1 MEKAGLIGL
10 VRMRY
15 IESDNEF
22 SMRGDALVEALKRD
36 QAEGL
41 LPFFVSF
48 YKYYFCYT
56 FLLHLKVFDI
66 FNI

>member
-15 IESDNEF
+15 IESDNEL
-22 SMRGDALVEALKRD
+22 SMRGDALFEALTRD
-36 QAEGL
+36 RADGL

-48 YKYYFCYT
+48 
-56 FLLHLKVFDI
+56 I
-66 FNI
+66 